1 VAPGYEHAKTTPTL
15 IPMSK
20 TQDKRLQRKIDHA
33 EYCWK
38 QAQLKAA
45 MAKTNIDLA
54 VETFKDLNKEMTQE
68 QIQAT
73 QEQTEIQYKRIEEY
87 LMSEKEL
94 YLERMGI
101 QQD

>member
-1 VAPGYEHAKTTPTL
+1 
-15 IPMSK
+15 MSK
-20 TQDKRLQRKIDHA
+20 TQDKRLQRKQDHA
-33 EYCWK
+33 EFMWK

-45 MAKTNIDLA
+45 LAKTNLDLA
-54 VETFKDLNKEMTQE
+54 IETFKDLNKEMTQE

-73 QEQTEIQYKRIEEY
+73 QEQTEVQYKRIEEY